1 MTRQLFLVIIT
12 LGLFVVAYIKSLSDS
27 DYDER
32 FATTGIWVF
41 GVFTGLAAVFDIAM
55 TLPSWGGE

>member
-1 MTRQLFLVIIT
+1 MTRQLFLVIVA

-41 GVFTGLAAVFDIAM
+41 GVVSGIAAVFDIAM
-55 TLPSWGGE
+55 TLPSWGSE